1 MRTVLAAFTIV
12 TTAAIAA
19 AAPAQAQGLAPT
31 NMAAQRQPL
40 PYPHMLND
48 SERYPEGFT
57 QIPTTD
63 GEGRPLMIMVST
75 RLPEN
80 RQPYS
85 AIVAWAGAPDHYW
98 NMAFAFD
105 CSSRSMARVDSVKR
119 RWTSRYKANESFPVD
134 DGFRGDFTSLVAP
147 VICDGQAAPTDLGYE
162 RSLSAAQKFIE
173 PAKP

>member
-1 MRTVLAAFTIV
+1 MRTVLAAIA
-12 TTAAIAA
+12 TAAIAA
-19 AAPAQAQGLAPT
+19 AAPAQAQAPT

-40 PYPHMLND
+40 PYPRMLHD

-57 QIPTTD
+57 QIPTAD
-63 GEGRPLMIMVST
+63 GEGRPLMIMVSK

-98 NMAFAFD
+98 NMDFAFD

-147 VICDGQAAPTDLGYE
+147 VICDGKAVPTDLGYE
-162 RSLSAAQKFIE
+162 RSLSAAQKFID
-173 PAKP
+173 PAKR